1 MSKTAADVIKTIK
14 DKEVKFLDL
23 RFTDTKGKMQHV
35 TADASCV
42 DDAMFADGYAFD
54 GAVLQTAP
62 ADGVWQW
69 QIVGT
74 ALAGQPWPTPLAAG
88 QALRIM
94 TGAVMPPGA
103 DTVVPQ
109 ELCAREGDTLRLDE
123 RFRFPEGERLQ
134 RWHLRFA
141 GARVEGT
148 VETEGRDGTLRA
160 AVPAEGERSATGV
173 ELRYVGYAP
182 GGRALPLSFR
192 HRMVANADGTL
203 QNHVTVRLLGLPL
216 ARSEVTFAKSER
228 DLKRHLATAPHP

>member
-1 MSKTAADVIKTIK
+1 MALNAALARSALLVLAVSVAALGPARAESGLFDLAGFFAGPSVSAGEVTTLFSAPEPFTA
-14 DKEVKFLDL
+14 
-23 RFTDTKGKMQHV
+23 RFT
-35 TADASCV
+35 
-42 DDAMFADGYAFD
+42 
-54 GAVLQTAP
+54 
-62 ADGVWQW
+62 GV
-69 QIVGT
+69 
-74 ALAGQPWPTPLAAG
+74 A
-88 QALRIM
+88 
-94 TGAVMPPGA
+94 
-103 DTVVPQ
+103 
-109 ELCAREGDTLRLDE
+109 EGDTLRLDE

-141 GARVEGT
+141 GGRVEGT

-160 AVPAEGERSATGV
+160 AVPVEGERSATGV

>member
-1 MSKTAADVIKTIK
+1 MGIAEGLGRARMALNTAFARSALLALAVSVAVSGSARA
-14 DKEVKFLDL
+14 ESRLFDL
-23 RFTDTKGKMQHV
+23 AGF
-35 TADASCV
+35 
-42 DDAMFADGYAFD
+42 FADRSVSAGEVTTLFS
-54 GAVLQTAP
+54 AP
-62 ADGVWQW
+62 E
-69 QIVGT
+69 
-74 ALAGQPWPTPLAAG
+74 P
-88 QALRIM
+88 
-94 TGAVMPPGA
+94 
-103 DTVVPQ
+103 
-109 ELCAREGDTLRLDE
+109 
-123 RFRFPEGERLQ
+123 FPEGERLQ

-141 GARVEGT
+141 GARIEGT

-160 AVPAEGERSATGV
+160 AVPVEGERDASGV